1 MRSHPPPAPAAPT
14 RLAASSITPPA
25 AAAAAAALALLL
37 LHHPT
42 AAGAFSVGRGPSG
55 SGSGSAA
62 TSAAR
67 PGKKSSPL
75 LPPFLPSLRAAGTG
89 PTDAERIASFLG
101 GGEGEEEEEEDGDGP
116 LAARTAVGGGGG
128 GGTDAH
134 DYSFFDEASIYVRAG
149 SGGQGSSTYKK
160 AKKGANGVPDGGSGG
175 TGGDV
180 VLEVDAGLNTLAGL
194 GSARPGGR
202 LLSYRAGDGTH
213 GGRTFDNGRGGEDC
227 HVRVPPGTVVSLE
240 LERVAATG
248 GGTEGDAKDAGDADA
263 DAEAEADSDS
273 DSEEEPEPGY
283 DLVELGAVTSSS
295 PTLVVA
301 RGGRGGEGTGVLKG
315 RKKGAKRRGPE
326 GGERSRLRLTLKIVA
341 DVALVGVPN
350 AGKSTFLASV
360 TRATPRIADYPFTTV
375 VPNLGTWIPPG
386 EGGRGGGGGGG
397 GRGGGRCGGR
407 GGGTS
412 SDGDRAD
419 RAAGS
424 TGLVLCDVPG
434 LIAGASEGV
443 GLGHAF
449 LRHIERCRI
458 ILHLVDATAEDPVA
472 DLTMVNDELARYGTG
487 RLAAMPQ
494 VVVVN
499 KIDAAFGGDRGDGQD
514 DDEEE
519 EAATRK
525 REELGK
531 RLREAMGHTRLM
543 WMSAK
548 ERDGVD
554 DLMARMAPYVGKIK
568 EDAVADAANA
578 ANTANAGPEA

>member
-67 PGKKSSPL
+67 PGKQSSPL

-101 GGEGEEEEEEDGDGP
+101 GGEEEEEEEEDGDGP

-263 DAEAEADSDS
+263 DAEAEAEADSEA

-301 RGGRGGEGTGVLKG
+301 RGGRGGEGTGVLRG
-315 RKKGAKRRGPE
+315 TKKGAQGRGPE
-326 GGERSRLRLTLKIVA
+326 GGERCRLRRALPIVA
-341 DVALVGVPN
+341 
-350 AGKSTFLASV
+350 
-360 TRATPRIADYPFTTV
+360 
-375 VPNLGTWIPPG
+375 
-386 EGGRGGGGGGG
+386 GGARGGG
-397 GRGGGRCGGR
+397 
-407 GGGTS
+407 
-412 SDGDRAD
+412 
-419 RAAGS
+419 
-424 TGLVLCDVPG
+424 
-434 LIAGASEGV
+434 
-443 GLGHAF
+443 
-449 LRHIERCRI
+449 
-458 ILHLVDATAEDPVA
+458 
-472 DLTMVNDELARYGTG
+472 
-487 RLAAMPQ
+487 PQ
-494 VVVVN
+494 
-499 KIDAAFGGDRGDGQD
+499 G
-514 DDEEE
+514 
-519 EAATRK
+519 
-525 REELGK
+525 
-531 RLREAMGHTRLM
+531 
-543 WMSAK
+543 
-548 ERDGVD
+548 
-554 DLMARMAPYVGKIK
+554 
-568 EDAVADAANA
+568 
-578 ANTANAGPEA
+578 